1 MISDDARGNEDE
13 DALTILVPT
22 YRNDAKARR
31 VLAGLAALVAA
42 SQGRMRLVVGDNSQD
57 AQKHEFLWRLAE
69 WSPGLIDIHCRPQR
83 ISGQMNLLDLFG
95 KSASGILMFHADD
108 DYVSDDYMVRAHEIL
123 RQDPGVSAAYTSYI
137 VSKGGSILTVPRTAP
152 QLDQASPVERLVE
165 NHNCWGGY
173 NLLFYSVFRKRSLEG
188 TVAFL
193 NACPIEAP
201 FHDWWFSYAMVCS
214 GSVRNAAA
222 GQILYAAE
230 GTHEMGGNDSV
241 AHYAALGLPPIVSHL
256 QLLFTAAEGACFF
269 LGTYSPLAQAANRQA
284 CAQFMLDLNIGIA
297 VERFRQSD
305 LPALG
310 IQGEVLRQLTTVFL
324 AGNWIALESLIDF
337 LHLVLAQTNA
347 DLADRYRGFLNDAMR
362 IPA

>member
-1 MISDDARGNEDE
+1 MIS

-42 SQGRMRLVVGDNSQD
+42 SEGRMRLIVGDNSQNP
-57 AQKHEFLWRLAE
+57 QKHEFLWRLAE
-69 WSPGLIDIHCRPQR
+69 WSPELIDIHCRPRR

-95 KSASGILMFHADD
+95 KSASEILMFHADD
-108 DYVSDDYMVRAHEIL
+108 DYISDDYMVRAHEIL

-137 VSKGGSILTVPRTAP
+137 VSKGESILVAPQAPP
-152 QLDQASPVERLVE
+152 QLDQVSPVERLVE

-173 NLLFYSVFRKRSLEG
+173 NLLFYSVFRKCSLEG

-201 FHDWWFSYAMVCS
+201 FHDWWFSYAMVCG
-214 GSVRNAAA
+214 GSVRNAAV

-230 GTHEMGGNDSV
+230 GTHERGGRDSL
-241 AHYAALGLPPIVSHL
+241 AHYAALGLPPVVSHL

-269 LGTYSPLAQAANRQA
+269 LGKHSPLSDAAERRA
-284 CAQFMLDLNIGIA
+284 CAQFVFETNIGIA
-297 VERFRQSD
+297 IAQLRQSD

-310 IQGEVLRQLTTVFL
+310 IEGEVLQQLITVIL
-324 AGNWIALESLIDF
+324 NNDWLTLESTIDF
-337 LHLVLAQTNA
+337 LHLVLAQTKV
-347 DLADRYRGFLNDAMR
+347 DLADRYRSFLNDTMK

>member
-1 MISDDARGNEDE
+1 MTFDNARGNE

-42 SQGRMRLVVGDNSQD
+42 SEGRMRLAVGDNSQD
-57 AQKHEFLWRLAE
+57 PHKHEFLRRLAE
-69 WSPGLIDIHCRPQR
+69 WSPSLIDIHCRPKR
-83 ISGQMNLLDLFG
+83 ISGQMNLLDLYG
-95 KSASGILMFHADD
+95 RSASGILMFHADD
-108 DYVSDDYMVRAHEIL
+108 DYISDDYMVRAHEIL

-137 VSKGGSILTVPRTAP
+137 VSKGGAILTVPQTAP
-152 QLDQASPVERLVE
+152 QLDQASPVERLIE

-214 GSVRNAAA
+214 GSVRNAAV

-241 AHYAALGLPPIVSHL
+241 AHYAALGLPPAVSHL

-269 LGTYSPLAQAANRQA
+269 LGKYSPLADAGARHA
-284 CAQFMLDLNIGIA
+284 CAQFMFENNIRIA
-297 VERFRQSD
+297 TARLKQSH
-305 LPALG
+305 LPGLG
-310 IQGEVLRQLTTVFL
+310 IEGEVLQQLTTVVL
-324 AGNWIALESLIDF
+324 NHDWLTLEKTIDF
-337 LHLVLAQTNA
+337 LHLVLARTRT
-347 DLADRYRGFLNDAMR
+347 DLADRYRNFLNDAMR

>member
-1 MISDDARGNEDE
+1 MISDDANGND

-22 YRNDAKARR
+22 YRNDARARR
-31 VLAGLAALVAA
+31 VLAGLAALVAG
-42 SQGRMRLVVGDNSQD
+42 SEGRMRLVVGDNSQNP
-57 AQKHEFLWRLAE
+57 QKHEFLWRLAE

-108 DYVSDDYMVRAHEIL
+108 DYISDDFMVRAHEAL
-123 RQDPGVSAAYTSYI
+123 RQDPRISAAYTTYI
-137 VSKGGSILTVPRTAP
+137 VSKGGSTMAVPEYAP
-152 QLDQASPVERLVE
+152 QLDQVSPVERLIE
-165 NHNCWGGY
+165 NHRCWGGY
-173 NLLFYSVFRKRSLEG
+173 NLLFYSVFRKRSLDG
-188 TVAFL
+188 TVGFL

-201 FHDWWFSYAMVCS
+201 YHDWWFSYAMVCS
-214 GSVRNAAA
+214 GSVRNAGA

-241 AHYAALGLPPIVSHL
+241 AHYAALGLPPVVSHL
-256 QLLFTAAEGACFF
+256 QLVFTAVEGACFF
-269 LGTYSPLAQAANRQA
+269 LGKYSPLANAVERQA
-284 CAQFMLDLNIGIA
+284 CAQFMFENNIRIA
-297 VERFRQSD
+297 VARLRQSD

-310 IQGEVLRQLTTVFL
+310 ISGELLQQLTTVIL
-324 AGNWIALESLIDF
+324 ANDWLTLESAIDF
-337 LHLVLAQTNA
+337 LHLVLAGTHV

>member
-1 MISDDARGNEDE
+1 MIS

-31 VLAGLAALVAA
+31 VLAGLAALVAG
-42 SQGRMRLVVGDNSQD
+42 SEGRMRLIVGDNSQNP
-57 AQKHEFLWRLAE
+57 QKHEFLWRLAE

-108 DYVSDDYMVRAHEIL
+108 DYISDDYMVRAHEIL
-123 RQDPGVSAAYTSYI
+123 QQDPGVSAAYTSYI
-137 VSKGGSILTVPRTAP
+137 VSKGGSILTVPQTAP
-152 QLDQASPVERLVE
+152 QLDQASPVERLIE

-201 FHDWWFSYAMVCS
+201 FHDWWFSYAMVCG
-214 GSVRNAAA
+214 GSVRNAAV

-241 AHYAALGLPPIVSHL
+241 AHYAALGLPPIVSYL

-269 LGTYSPLAQAANRQA
+269 LGRYSPLSDAGGRQA
-284 CAQFMLDLNIGIA
+284 CAQFMFETNIRIA
-297 VERFRQSD
+297 IARLRQSD

-310 IQGEVLRQLTTVFL
+310 IEGEVLQQLTTVVL
-324 AGNWIALESLIDF
+324 NNDWLTLESTIDF
-337 LHLVLAQTNA
+337 LHLVLARTRV
-347 DLADRYRGFLNDAMR
+347 DLADRYRDFLTDALK